1 MDAST
6 RFTKWR
12 CVRGKN
18 PQKIH
23 LYVMIQNLPL
33 ISKMGIA
40 ALLIQRPTN
49 GGHFSFFFKI
59 YLVFFC
65 LFLQIVAS
73 FIKSPNLKSED
84 FVFII
89 CDDFVFIVSL
99 TGYCGARLTQN
110 EKWRP
115 FGGRWIKKTK
125 TNIVEFSEKSWI
137 RQAASSFWGFLCRTK
152 VFFMNRVL
160 QWHRR
165 AAFLPCSSRIY
176 GSFLFREKFA
186 TTKC

>member
-1 MDAST
+1 MSISRWKKIVKRP

-12 CVRGKN
+12 CVRRKN

-49 GGHFSFFFKI
+49 GSHFSFFFKN
-59 YLVFFC
+59 YLVFFTYF
-65 LFLQIVAS
+65 LFVSSNCRKFHQIITQLKKIVA
-73 FIKSPNLKSED
+73 LLEYD
-84 FVFII
+84 VFVFIRR
-89 CDDFVFIVSL
+89 CVAKV
-99 TGYCGARLTQN
+99 TQN

-152 VFFMNRVL
+152 VFFLNRDI
-160 QWHRR
+160 
-165 AAFLPCSSRIY
+165 AC
-176 GSFLFREKFA
+176 
-186 TTKC
+186 